1 METVES
7 YLRLHSISILVRG
20 LEKRRLDVLEI
31 IANNRT
37 IVDLK
42 DCLKA
47 SEAEIKD
54 LKRKVVKFKFFSG
67 KSQNYSIS
75 FSFDEITNQESYL
88 ILK

>member
-20 LEKRRLDVLEI
+20 LEKRRLNVLEI

-67 KSQNYSIS
+67 KSQACLDAQFPFLLMKLQTRIV
-75 FSFDEITNQESYL
+75 I
-88 ILK
+88 